1 MFYYLTEQFN
11 KVEVKQPTV
20 SVAKREYPA
29 FEGFQIGSEEDTL
42 ANCIDLIPK
51 PPRKDFIK
59 FMRRDR

>member
-1 MFYYLTEQFN
+1 
-11 KVEVKQPTV
+11 VEVKEPTI
-20 SVAKREYPA
+20 SVPKRDYPL

-59 FMRRDR
+59 FMKKDR